1 MPHVPPK
8 SVSFPHPSLGLASV
22 DTPALAGPHVERRV
36 YSAFSHKR
44 TRGCNIGRRAGQSKR
59 SIIFI
64 VYSVMDG
71 RELLFSKRLVTL
83 SSLNYFSV
91 FEKKKKKSMEESDL
105 HNLV

>member
-1 MPHVPPK
+1 MLTHLLLPGHTCNGK
-8 SVSFPHPSLGLASV
+8 FTLLSHTRTLAAVTS
-22 DTPALAGPHVERRV
+22 DAEQDSQNAHC
-36 YSAFSHKR
+36 SARS
-44 TRGCNIGRRAGQSKR
+44 

-91 FEKKKKKSMEESDL
+91 FEKKKKKNEIIRSCIL
-105 HNLV
+105 